1 MADSVIIVGA
11 GKVGIHLAALLLGQG
26 YDAQVIE
33 IEEGRRAELDRA
45 RSGAKLVL
53 GSGTDPDAL
62 EAAGVRQASVVAAV
76 TGTDEVNLVCSSL
89 ARFEFGVPRTVAR
102 VNDPAHAWMFTS
114 EMGVD
119 VGVNQADILG
129 FLIAEEVS
137 VGSMMTLMKLHKGD
151 YSVVEERVHPTA
163 LAAGK
168 ALRDLSFPSECVLAA
183 VLRAGELIVPR
194 GNTVL
199 LPEDEVL
206 AVVHGSAAPSLAAL
220 LGPAAESRG

>member
-76 TGTDEVNLVCSSL
+76 TGTDEVNLVVSSL

-102 VNDPAHAWMFTS
+102 VNDPAHAWMFTP

-129 FLIAEEVS
+129 FLIAEEIS
-137 VGSMMTLMKLHKGD
+137 LGSMMTLMKLHKGD
-151 YSVVEERVHPTA
+151 YSVVEERVHPA
-163 LAAGK
+163 APAAGK
-168 ALRDLSFPSECVLAA
+168 AVRDLNLPAECILAA
-183 VLRAGELIVPR
+183 VLREGKLIVPK
-194 GNTVL
+194 GGTVL

-206 AVVHGSAAPSLAAL
+206 AVIHGSAAPALAAL
-220 LGPAAESRG
+220 LGPAGEAKG

>member
-11 GKVGIHLAALLLGQG
+11 GKVGIHLAALLLGEG
-26 YDAQVIE
+26 YDVKVIE
-33 IEEGRRAELDRA
+33 IEEGRRAELDRGH
-45 RSGAKLVL
+45 SGAKLVL

-76 TGTDEVNLVCSSL
+76 TGTDEVNLVVSSL

-102 VNDPAHAWMFTS
+102 VNDPAHAWMFTP

-129 FLIAEEVS
+129 FLIAEEIS
-137 VGSMMTLMKLHKGD
+137 LGSMMTLMKLHKGD
-151 YSVVEERVHPTA
+151 YSVVEERVHPA
-163 LAAGK
+163 APAAGK
-168 ALRDLSFPSECVLAA
+168 AVRDLNLPAECILAA
-183 VLRAGELIVPR
+183 VLREGKLIVPK
-194 GNTVL
+194 GGTVL

-206 AVVHGSAAPSLAAL
+206 AVIHGSAAPALAAL
-220 LGPAAESRG
+220 LGPPAGAKY